1 VARRTEIFDVG
12 RLGLSSGEGRRLQLE
27 VPVADF
33 DFGGQRYSVPGRS
46 VDATL
51 DVSHTTTGYSLRL
64 RLDTA
69 LEGPCMRCLE
79 EAGHS
84 VAVDAREVDQPGGG
98 EELSSPYLEE
108 DQLDLRAC
116 AWVCARFAGR
126 TSTTPVPSTRTRP
139 SPTRAGRLCA
149 SSASIHRRRGRRGAT
164 GYTHAGHGRPQAET
178 VTFADAQAP
187 LAAQGQPAGPTLLPA
202 LPRAASSA
210 PCLPE
215 LRHLRRPRGRR
226 GAGGGGHRRRVIAVD
241 ANGADQGPA
250 AVAEGARR
258 SGLPVVLFG
267 PLASLAGAGP
277 HAEVVD
283 APQTVKADRQPVAAV
298 RSKRD
303 ASIVQA
309 ARAVAEGRAEA
320 LVSAGSTGPTLAAAT
335 LLIKRLHGV
344 FRPALAVL
352 LPIPGGPV
360 LLLDAGASVEVRPD
374 HLVQFAYM
382 GASFMEAVVGTSRPR
397 VGLLSV
403 GEESGK
409 GTPDVLAAHE
419 QLAAGGLDFVGNLE
433 GFDLPDAT
441 ADVVVTDGFTGN
453 VALKVLE
460 GTSKIIRDTI
470 RERVRSGLVSS
481 IGGLL
486 IRGKVEGLREE
497 IDPER
502 VGGALLLGLRKPVVV
517 AHGSFGPTG
526 IEHAIKLARRA
537 VDEDM
542 VGRTGAA
549 LEAAGVMRSVPA
561 ASVAV
566 GSTGDT

>member
-1 VARRTEIFDVG
+1 MRSPVSGPPRQPRSARRPP
-12 RLGLSSGEGRRLQLE
+12 LL
-27 VPVADF
+27 
-33 DFGGQRYSVPGRS
+33 
-46 VDATL
+46 
-51 DVSHTTTGYSLRL
+51 LR
-64 RLDTA
+64 D
-69 LEGPCMRCLE
+69 P
-79 EAGHS
+79 AG
-84 VAVDAREVDQPGGG
+84 
-98 EELSSPYLEE
+98 
-108 DQLDLRAC
+108 
-116 AWVCARFAGR
+116 
-126 TSTTPVPSTRTRP
+126 
-139 SPTRAGRLCA
+139 
-149 SSASIHRRRGRRGAT
+149 

-187 LAAQGQPAGPTLLPA
+187 LAAQGQPAGPALLPA

-226 GAGGGGHRRRVIAVD
+226 GAGGGGHRRRGIAVD

-267 PLASLAGAGP
+267 PVASLAGAGP

-309 ARAVAEGRAEA
+309 ARSVAEGRAEA

-360 LLLDAGASVEVRPD
+360 LLLDAGASVEVRPE

-382 GASFMEAVVGTSRPR
+382 GASFMEVVVGRTRPR

-409 GTPDVLAAHE
+409 GAPDVLTAHE
-419 QLAAGGLDFVGNLE
+419 RIAAGSLNFVGNLE
-433 GFDLPDAT
+433 GFDLPNTSA
-441 ADVVVTDGFTGN
+441 AVVVTDSFTEN
-453 VALKVLE
+453 DA
-460 GTSKIIRDTI
+460 
-470 RERVRSGLVSS
+470 
-481 IGGLL
+481 
-486 IRGKVEGLREE
+486 
-497 IDPER
+497 P
-502 VGGALLLGLRKPVVV
+502 
-517 AHGSFGPTG
+517 
-526 IEHAIKLARRA
+526 
-537 VDEDM
+537 
-542 VGRTGAA
+542 
-549 LEAAGVMRSVPA
+549 
-561 ASVAV
+561 
-566 GSTGDT
+566 